1 MNGYIAYYGGKK
13 VEVLAET
20 KYAAQQEAAKFFNAK
35 KAYDVA
41 VVLCE
46 VDGKQYVNVADF

>member
-13 VEVLAET
+13 LELYAET
-20 KYAAQQEAAKFFNAK
+20 KLAAQQEAAKFFKAK

-46 VDGKQYVNVADF
+46 VKGKQYVNTADF